1 MDKSDR
7 EDATHSTGTG
17 SAGGGAQPDIDDEV
31 TAAVL
36 QMPDSDVGNNRF
48 IIDNRSPGEL
58 TDGDGRAD
66 DDALEPGYILRDRF
80 EIVELVHSGGM
91 GRVYKALDNRRHR
104 SASDQ
109 VYVAIKMM
117 RRTLTPDFNGRLALE
132 REAVKT
138 QQLAHPNIVN
148 IYDFDQHDE
157 QFFIVMEWL
166 NGASLNALL
175 RRTTGRPIATD
186 FAWRIVEGIAGAL
199 QHAHAHHVVHAD
211 VNPSNIFITDTQ
223 EIKLLDFGVARYVN
237 ESETIAGDG
246 IVWAT
251 HSYASPQVLSGS
263 PAETEDDLFA
273 LACVAYRALT
283 GKHPFAGRS
292 SVEARQEKII
302 PEPIA
307 GLADSYW
314 RVLKQS
320 LSYERSDRPAS
331 ADAFF
336 VEQAGA
342 DNADSAV
349 AAPRRAR
356 IFLVP
361 ALLLAAAAVAAGY
374 FWLARNDTGNELPVA
389 AESLPA
395 SESPVDVPAA
405 VAEPSALERL
415 LVAAQQAME
424 DARYLEPKENS
435 AVAMWRDALA
445 LEPENATAL
454 AGLRQ
459 ISNVYLQ
466 RAESALRGDDPE
478 GAVSAYTVAAETDPD
493 NPALA
498 ILRELLLSRA
508 NGALANAQV
517 AAGEGDFGRAADWAS
532 QAERYA
538 LLDASAI
545 DRVRNRIAQFQRER
559 QIREAVAAAEAD
571 IAAGRLIAPPTTNA
585 HERLLA
591 LQRSYADEPAVL
603 QSIERLVERLLNRA
617 AFATAAEQFPVAA
630 EMLDAAAVFGVLPS
644 DVAAARTWLEQATD
658 LASRPAPSG
667 AASTGTVEAGTEPV
681 NDGTALDVAGDVAAG
696 PIVSPPGERTAE
708 SVPVGDDI
716 AESIAADPATSRVQ
730 QPLQMSELDIENF
743 VAPRYPPRAMET
755 GLSGAVDL
763 QFNVNPDGSTSN
775 VEVMRAEPGDA
786 FVPSA
791 TNAVR
796 QWRFA
801 ERDDVVR
808 ARVRLRFDPQ
818 ATE

>member
-1 MDKSDR
+1 MDKTDR
-7 EDATHSTGTG
+7 EDATYPSGTG
-17 SAGGGAQPDIDDEV
+17 SAGDGAQPDIDDEV
-31 TAAVL
+31 TAAVV
-36 QMPDSDVGNNRF
+36 QMPDGEAGNGQF

-58 TDGDGRAD
+58 TDGDDQPD

-109 VYVAIKMM
+109 VHVAIKMM
-117 RRTLTPDFNGRLALE
+117 RRSLTPDFNGRLALE

-166 NGASLNALL
+166 NGESLNALL

-199 QHAHAHHVVHAD
+199 QHAHAQNVVHAD

-263 PAETEDDLFA
+263 PAAVEDDLFA

-283 GKHPFAGRS
+283 GKHPFGGRS
-292 SVEARQEKII
+292 SAEARQEKIV

-307 GLADSYW
+307 GLADPHW
-314 RVLKQS
+314 QVLKQS

-336 VEQAGA
+336 VEQAGTG
-342 DNADSAV
+342 NADSAV
-349 AAPRRAR
+349 AAARRAR

-361 ALLLAAAAVAAGY
+361 VLLLAAAAVAAGY
-374 FWLARNDTGNELPVA
+374 FWLVRNDTGNELPVA

-395 SESPVDVPAA
+395 EKSPVEAPAEAA
-405 VAEPSALERL
+405 VPSALEL
-415 LVAAQQAME
+415 LLAGAQEAME
-424 DARYLEPKENS
+424 DSQYLEPEENN
-435 AVAMWRDALA
+435 AVALLRDALE
-445 LEPENATAL
+445 LEPANATAL

-459 ISNVYLQ
+459 ISNAYVQ
-466 RAESALRGDDPE
+466 QAESALRADDPE
-478 GAVSAYTVAAETDPD
+478 GAVSAYTVAVETDPD
-493 NPALA
+493 NPAIA

-517 AAGEGDFGRAADWAS
+517 AAAEGDFDRATDWAS

-538 LLDASAI
+538 LLDASSV
-545 DRVRNRIAQFQRER
+545 DQVRNRIAQAQRKQ
-559 QIREAVAAAEAD
+559 QIRDAVAAAEAD

-591 LQRSYADEPAVL
+591 LQRSYADEPAVA

-630 EMLDAAAVFGVLPS
+630 EMLDAAAVFGVLAS

-658 LASRPAPSG
+658 LASSPAPAG
-667 AASTGTVEAGTEPV
+667 AASTGTVEARADAV
-681 NDGTALDVAGDVAAG
+681 DDGTALNIAGDAAAG
-696 PIVSPPGERTAE
+696 PLAPRPVDRTAE
-708 SVPVGDDI
+708 SVSAASDVQGRPP
-716 AESIAADPATSRVQ
+716 ADPAAARTQ

-755 GLSGAVDL
+755 GLSGVVDL
-763 QFNVNPDGSTSN
+763 QFAVNPDGSTSN
-775 VEVMRAEPGDA
+775 VEVVRAEPGDA

-818 ATE
+818 AAE